1 MAKAVMEFLDKQE
14 IERIHSASMRVLEE
28 VGVVVLSE
36 KASEMLVSAGALRS
50 KDGKRIL
57 IPEDVVKSSLASAPR
72 SVLLAGRDRKLDIR
86 IPSPERLWTANG
98 GEGIFIKNML
108 TGEKRPTNSDDLADF
123 ARLVDQLPAIDF
135 FWPMVGALEQPVHMK
150 ACVELVVCFQF
161 TVKHIQTAADGT
173 EEGGQLIK
181 LASIMTGGPQELAK
195 RPIFSA
201 TQCPISP
208 LTFEKGLTDGQVEL
222 ARGGIPVVAMSAA
235 VAGLTSPITIAGTT
249 AQVNAENLASLV
261 ITQAAKKGA
270 PFVYSSDSS
279 PGDLQTG
286 SIDYG
291 ALEVPLFRIAAGQMG
306 RRYGLPTMVCGVGIE
321 DVSADLG
328 TAWEGVPLMT
338 RQALVPSDLAS
349 GFGGVEQ
356 ATGASCEQLVADAWI
371 WELAREAG
379 RDFAFDDDAISFE
392 TIRDGGLDRN
402 FLGKKHTISRFKKE
416 GIAYRH
422 PEAALKNRAKVG
434 ARGSLIK
441 KAHEEATRLLKQP
454 TEPRVT
460 KDELRQMEDFL
471 RSMRR

>member
-1 MAKAVMEFLDKQE
+1 MARAVMEFLDKQE
-14 IERIHSASMRVLEE
+14 IERIHSASTRVLEE
-28 VGVVVLSE
+28 VGVVVLSD
-36 KASEMLVSAGALRS
+36 KASEMLVSAGARRS

-57 IPEDVVKSSLASAPR
+57 IPEEMVKSSLGSAPK

-108 TGEKRPTNSDDLADF
+108 TGETRPANSDDLGNF

-150 ACVELVVCFQF
+150 SYVELKICLQF
-161 TVKHIQTAADGT
+161 TAKHIQTAATST
-173 EEGGQLIK
+173 EEGRQLIK
-181 LASIMTGGPQELAK
+181 LASILTGGPQELAK

-208 LTFEKGLTDGQVEL
+208 LTFEEGLTDGQVEL

-235 VAGLTSPITIAGTT
+235 LAGLTSPVTIAGTT
-249 AQVNAENLASLV
+249 AQINAENLASLV
-261 ITQAAKKGA
+261 ITQVAKKGA

-291 ALEVPLFRIAAGQMG
+291 ALEMPLFRIAAGQMG
-306 RRYGLPTMVCGVGIE
+306 RRYGLPTMVCGIGLE

-328 TAWEGVPLMT
+328 NAWEGVPFMT
-338 RQALVPSDLAS
+338 RQALIPSDLAS

-356 ATGASCEQLVADAWI
+356 ATGASYEQLVADAWV
-371 WELAREAG
+371 WDLARETV
-379 RDFAFDDDAISFE
+379 REFMIDDDAISFE
-392 TIRDGGLDRN
+392 TIRDAGLDGN
-402 FLGKKHTISRFKKE
+402 FLGKKHTISRFKNE

-441 KAHEEATRLLKQP
+441 KAYEEATRLLKQP
-454 TEPRVT
+454 TEPMVT

>member
-1 MAKAVMEFLDKQE
+1 MEFLDKQE
-14 IERIHSASMRVLEE
+14 IERIHSASMKVLEE
-28 VGVVVLSE
+28 VGVVVLSNR
-36 KASEMLVSAGALRS
+36 ASEMLVSAGALRS

-57 IPEDVVKSSLASAPR
+57 IPGEMVKSSLASAPK
-72 SVLLAGRDRKLDIR
+72 SVLLAGRERKLDIR

-98 GEGIFIKNML
+98 GEGIFMKNML
-108 TGEKRPTNSDDLADF
+108 TGETRPANSDDLANF

-150 ACVELVVCFQF
+150 ANVELKICFQF
-161 TVKHIQTAADGT
+161 TVKHIQTAADST
-173 EEGGQLIK
+173 EEARQLIK
-181 LASIMTGGPQELAK
+181 LASILTGGPQELAM

-261 ITQAAKKGA
+261 ITQVARKGA

-306 RRYGLPTMVCGVGIE
+306 RRYGLPTMVCGVGLE

-328 TAWEGVPLMT
+328 SAWEGVPLMT

-356 ATGASCEQLVADAWI
+356 ATGASYGQLVADTWI
-371 WELAREAG
+371 WELAREVA

-422 PEAALKNRAKVG
+422 PEAVLKNRAKVG

-454 TEPRVT
+454 TELKVT

-471 RSMRR
+471 KSMSK